1 MADVQ
6 IRFERDLSPEMISE
20 LEDRIHKYNVASTAH
35 TDGQLLAALLRDAEG
50 ALTGGIYGHTWS
62 GWLDI
67 RVLWI
72 REDQRGRGLGG
83 RLLAAAETEAIARG
97 CHTAI
102 LETHS
107 FQAPDF
113 YQHRGFTIYATLEGY
128 PSGHSKHFLKSRCL
142 LLCRQRMHHLSAHNP
157 CPWSLNA
164 PAADLL
170 DLDPCPGQ

>member
-6 IRFERDLSPEMISE
+6 MRFERDLSPETIGE
-20 LEDRIHKYNVASTAH
+20 LEDRIHEFNVASTGH
-35 TDGQLLAALLRDAEG
+35 TDGRLLAALLRDDEG
-50 ALTGGIYGHTWS
+50 GLIGGIYGHTWS

-83 RLLAAAETEAIARG
+83 QLLAAAEAEAIARG

-107 FQAPDF
+107 FQAPAF

-128 PSGHSKHFLKSRCL
+128 PSGHSKHFLKKSL
-142 LLCRQRMHHLSAHNP
+142 LAVAP
-157 CPWSLNA
+157 PVNA
-164 PAADLL
+164 PSERS
-170 DLDPCPGQ
+170 